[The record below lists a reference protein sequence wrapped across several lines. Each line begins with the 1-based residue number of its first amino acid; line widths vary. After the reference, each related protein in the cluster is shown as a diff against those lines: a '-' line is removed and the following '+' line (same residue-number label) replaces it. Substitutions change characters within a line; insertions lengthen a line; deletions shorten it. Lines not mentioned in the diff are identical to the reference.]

1 MENRI
6 SLNRTFYGIETRQ
19 HNHQHNQHNV
29 LIVPFME
36 LKLTNQ
42 PLEDTT
48 EASLNRTFY
57 GIETYVGIL
66 IIFAVFVLIVPFMEL
81 KRIRKARTSKCR

>member
-1 MENRI
+1 
-6 SLNRTFYGIETRQ
+6 
-19 HNHQHNQHNV
+19 
-29 LIVPFME
+29 ME